1 LPRLARRI
9 ASIVPE
15 EPIEQLL
22 RAVDALD
29 VEGVIA
35 LAAPDVRLLTVDGR
49 RSAGTSGMRELLTD
63 FLTALRSSSHRIT
76 ARWHEDDV
84 WIAEVDATYELKD
97 LTRLGVLPRAFI
109 VRAGPQGLSDVRVY
123 GAHERPLGE
132 LSSREHELRL
142 GGHWIP
148 PL

>member
-1 LPRLARRI
+1 VQGLARRI
-9 ASIVPE
+9 AATVPDQ
-15 EPIEQLL
+15 PIEQLL
-22 RAVDALD
+22 RAVDELD

-49 RSAGTSGMRELLTD
+49 RSVGTTGMRELLTD
-63 FLTALRSSSHRIT
+63 FLASLRSSTHRIT
-76 ARWHEDDV
+76 AQWHEDDV

-109 VRAGPQGLSDVRVY
+109 VRGGPEGLSDVRVY
-123 GAHERPLGE
+123 GAHERPLAE
-132 LSSREHELRL
+132 LSSREHEMRL

>member
-1 LPRLARRI
+1 M
-9 ASIVPE
+9 PE

-22 RAVDALD
+22 LAIDALD
-29 VEGVIA
+29 VEGVLA

-49 RSAGTSGMRELLTD
+49 RSAGTAGMRELLTD
-63 FLTALRSSSHRIT
+63 FLASLRSSSHRIT
-76 ARWHEDDV
+76 AQWHDDDI
-84 WIAEVDATYELKD
+84 WIAEVDATYELRD

-109 VRAGPQGLSDVRVY
+109 VRAGPDGLSDVRVY

-132 LSSREHELRL
+132 LSSREHEMRL

>member
-1 LPRLARRI
+1 
-9 ASIVPE
+9 VPE

-22 RAVDALD
+22 RAIDALD

-49 RSAGTSGMRELLTD
+49 RSAGTTGMRELLTD
-63 FLTALRSSSHRIT
+63 FLTALRSSTHHIT
-76 ARWHEDDV
+76 AQWHEDDV

-109 VRAGPQGLSDVRVY
+109 VRAGPEGLSDVRVY

-132 LSSREHELRL
+132 LSSREHEMRL